1 MTPEEFAAQCT
12 TYYHGKS
19 THSLSSM
26 FLWIG
31 TLKLSV
37 VLTDS

>member
-1 MTPEEFAAQCT
+1 MTPEGFAAQCT
-12 TYYHGKS
+12 AYYHGKS
-19 THSLSSM
+19 TLSLFSM

-37 VLTDS
+37 VLTGS